1 MTENLQP
8 VKGSYGDSDE
18 PTVEIPMRIISK
30 RSELKGM
37 AGDRSVKSVH
47 MAFRPSNIDL
57 LTAVKKFPNVQLVQL
72 PKSYRDTLAKSM
84 EMYLADQNI
93 MLIVG
98 DVWGHRKDISE
109 WVSIKIPT
117 TMLDEARSKLNDSV
131 G

>member
-1 MTENLQP
+1 MTENIQT

-18 PTVEIPMRIISK
+18 PTTEIPMRIISK
-30 RSELKGM
+30 RKELKDM

-47 MAFRPSNIDL
+47 MAFRPSNVDVL
-57 LTAVKKFPNVQLVQL
+57 MMVKKFPNVQLIQL
-72 PKSYRDTLAKSM
+72 PKSYKSTLAKSM

-93 MLIVG
+93 MLIQG

-109 WVSIKIPT
+109 WVSIKIPIA
-117 TMLDEARSKLNDSV
+117 MLEEARSKLNDSV